1 MKDELT
7 LQISETFY
15 SIQGES
21 TYAGLPC
28 FFIRLADCNLRC
40 NYCDARYTYEEPGKT
55 VSIKDLLAQAADY
68 PKAIV
73 EITGGEPLLQENVY
87 PLMEGLL
94 AAGRTVLLETN
105 GSVDISRVPEKVIK
119 IVDMKCPES
128 GMAEK
133 MDLENLN
140 RLAKHDEV
148 KFVVSSEAD
157 YSWAKQLIEE
167 YQLTQKATVLFSPI
181 IGKVKSADLAQW
193 LLTDQLQ
200 ARIQLQLHTFLWP
213 DETRGF

>member
-40 NYCDARYTYEEPGKT
+40 NYCDAHYTYEEPGKT